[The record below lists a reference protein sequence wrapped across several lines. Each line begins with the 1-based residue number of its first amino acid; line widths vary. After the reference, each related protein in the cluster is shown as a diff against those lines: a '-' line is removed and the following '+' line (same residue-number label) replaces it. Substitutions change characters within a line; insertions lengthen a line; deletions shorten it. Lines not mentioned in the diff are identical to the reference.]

1 MLKKILIGLGIAV
14 LAFVAVG
21 FALPGE
27 YRVAR
32 SVVVEAP
39 PEAVFPLVND
49 LNQWSS
55 WTIWS
60 ARDPAMK
67 IDIAGG
73 GEGEGASQ
81 SWHSESQGSGELTI
95 TRSVVNESITYSLHF
110 PEFDSRSTGRIVLEP
125 VTGGTRVTWSDEGD
139 LGSNPMMRWFGL
151 FMDSMIGGD
160 FEAGLAR
167 LKAHVEGS
175 AVPNA

>member
-14 LAFVAVG
+14 LAFAAVG
-21 FALPGE
+21 FVLPGE

-39 PEAVFPLVND
+39 PEAVFPLIND

-60 ARDPAMK
+60 ARDPEMK
-67 IDIAGG
+67 IEISGG
-73 GEGEGASQ
+73 GEGEGAIQ
-81 SWHSESQGSGELTI
+81 RWHSESQGSGELTI
-95 TRSVVNESITYSLHF
+95 TNSVQNESITYALYF
-110 PEFDSRSTGRIVLEP
+110 PEFESRSTGRIVLEP
-125 VTGGTRVTWSDEGD
+125 VTGGTRVTWSDEGE
-139 LGSNPMMRWFGL
+139 LGHNPLIRWFGL
-151 FMDSMIGGD
+151 FFDSMIGSD
-160 FEAGLAR
+160 FAAGLAR